1 MTLERLTVVPG
12 MLGEYRSFRQ
22 LVDGLSAEEWASPT
36 RCAGWA
42 VSDVAG
48 HVTGQLTD
56 VVNLRLDG
64 LGTPEVT
71 ARQAQERAG
80 RSPKELAEELEEGT
94 VTAEALAAGFDDEA
108 WTAPVP
114 GSATSSLGF
123 GLEALWFD
131 TYLHADDIRAAL
143 GRSTQAGDGIVPSVS
158 HIAQVLTDQGWEAA
172 TLDFEGMP
180 SFSVSGGGGRAI
192 GGDPMAFVLVSTGRG
207 DPATLGLDPSVNIY
221 R

>member
-22 LVDGLSAEEWASPT
+22 RVDGLSAEEWASPT

-71 ARQAQERAG
+71 ARQAQ
-80 RSPKELAEELEEGT
+80 
-94 VTAEALAAGFDDEA
+94 
-108 WTAPVP
+108 
-114 GSATSSLGF
+114 
-123 GLEALWFD
+123 
-131 TYLHADDIRAAL
+131 
-143 GRSTQAGDGIVPSVS
+143 
-158 HIAQVLTDQGWEAA
+158 
-172 TLDFEGMP
+172 
-180 SFSVSGGGGRAI
+180 
-192 GGDPMAFVLVSTGRG
+192 
-207 DPATLGLDPSVNIY
+207 
-221 R
+221 